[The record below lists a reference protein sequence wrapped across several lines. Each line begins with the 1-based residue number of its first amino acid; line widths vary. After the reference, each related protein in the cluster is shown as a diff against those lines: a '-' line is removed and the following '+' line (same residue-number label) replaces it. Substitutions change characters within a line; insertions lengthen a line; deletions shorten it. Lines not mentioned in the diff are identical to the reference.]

1 MARGAREKDSAART
15 DDSTELCGLSLFRV
29 RVQAADDD
37 ALPLSPHDGGALHN
51 SYLVR
56 LLRFFNCG
64 LQDLR

>member
-1 MARGAREKDSAART
+1 MAASTVPHRRLNRT
-15 DDSTELCGLSLFRV
+15 VWTDCPFRV

-37 ALPLSPHDGGALHN
+37 PLPLSHHDGGALHT